1 VDVNW
6 TGSFLVP
13 KWACVLVAGAVLLL
27 ALLLATLGVTAIEQ
41 LAAFDRAAERRLL
54 TLQASQ
60 LSMQAMA
67 PGSPLACLG
76 TVPDASLQASC
87 EKALFSSSEA
97 TTAALSYVA
106 AQLSLLDTAKHLHAD
121 TNVLADV
128 RRSIEAD
135 LFGLAA
141 HVLAT
146 SHGCTSQSCEQLGLL
161 TDPRRVG
168 ANFGVGLFARQV
180 RKHTAESPVPTAAL
194 QTPPSP
200 VPAPKP
206 PSSNIYIPSAASI
219 PPVSIMA
226 AEPATRRDGPE
237 PAATSTSRKPPP
249 GKEEERAAGT
259 VNSGRIPGA
268 PLQISPGAQ

>member
-1 VDVNW
+1 MGVRW

-13 KWACVLVAGAVLLL
+13 KWACVLVAGALLL
-27 ALLLATLGVTAIEQ
+27 FAPLLATVAITAIEQ

-54 TLQASQ
+54 TLRASQ

-67 PGSPLACLG
+67 PGSPLTCLG
-76 TVPDASLQASC
+76 TVPDAPLQASC
-87 EKALFSSSEA
+87 EKALFSSAEA
-97 TTAALSYVA
+97 TMAALSYVA
-106 AQLSLLDTAKHLHAD
+106 AQLSLLDAAKHLRATD
-121 TNVLADV
+121 DVLADV
-128 RRSIEAD
+128 RRSVEAD
-135 LFGLAA
+135 LFGVAA

-146 SHGCTSQSCEQLGLL
+146 SHGCTPQSCERLALL
-161 TDPRRVG
+161 SDPRRVK
-168 ANFGVGLFARQV
+168 ANLAEGLFAREV
-180 RKHTAESPVPTAAL
+180 RKHMAESPVPTAAL

-200 VPAPKP
+200 VPPPKP

-226 AEPATRRDGPE
+226 SEPTRRDE
-237 PAATSTSRKPPP
+237 AEASATSTSRKPAA

-259 VNSGRIPGA
+259 VNSGGIRGG